1 MPTYRLGSVESI
13 VTRDSGSP
21 RTLRCERCGESLGVV
36 DSATGPEHWSG
47 MPAVVVA
54 YRWPQLKMDAGVH
67 ELLCEAR

>member
-1 MPTYRLGSVESI
+1 MPTYKLGPPESI
-13 VTRDSGSP
+13 LKAKNGCP
-21 RTLRCERCGESLGVV
+21 RMLLCERCGESLGVV
-36 DSATGPEHWSG
+36 DSEVGPEVWSG